1 MTGVC
6 PELIEYRSESPSDQC
21 CVIAFKAAGPGR
33 CSCPQPQPCTNY
45 GGHRRTKQR
54 FFFLHK
60 GPATCIRIG
69 TDQYFMLA
77 MVVLRV
83 ERMTRAEG
91 EVPED

>member
-1 MTGVC
+1 MLLLRLKLQAQAGAAVRN
-6 PELIEYRSESPSDQC
+6 LSPAQTT
-21 CVIAFKAAGPGR
+21 VAI
-33 CSCPQPQPCTNY
+33 
-45 GGHRRTKQR
+45 GGQNRG

-91 EVPED
+91 EAPEDWTILWSFDPAAL